1 MKKLFAL
8 LLVFVLVVGAL
19 AGCSP
24 APAEET
30 PEEPTTETP
39 AEPATEEPT
48 GPVEITAKELMKSV
62 NARKAMALAIDKSY
76 VTDVILANG
85 SIPADYFVP
94 VGLASDE
101 NGDDFRSAYPDG
113 WLHHDVDMAKDYW
126 AKAKEELGFDVVA
139 IEFLTYDS
147 ETSKKISEFI
157 QGQLQ
162 DTLEGLSVTLNQ
174 QPFKNKLDLA
184 AKGEYE
190 IQFAGWGPD
199 YPDPMTF
206 MDMWV
211 TGGGHNDAG
220 YSNPVFDENIQRTKS
235 GDLTSD
241 PAGRWAL
248 LQETEELL
256 INQDA
261 VLVPMYQRAGAVLRQ
276 PYVTGI
282 HKHAFGGDY
291 TYKYADTT
299 LMTDGKKVIRVLDG
313 SDIPSMDTNKATDS
327 VSFEMMSNVLEGLFS
342 LGENDVVEYGVAE
355 SYEVSED
362 GLTYTFKLRED
373 AVWSN
378 GDPVTAH
385 DFVYSWRRL
394 VDPATGS
401 QYAFM
406 GETAALQNAA
416 AIMNAEAEVDTLGVE
431 ATDDYTLV
439 AKLDV
444 PVPFFTKLLT
454 FPNFYPVNQA
464 FVESLDA
471 DTFGTT
477 IETTLY
483 NGPFKLNSWELG
495 YQFGFEKNDMYWNAD
510 VVNIDAVTYRIV
522 KDAAAGINLYE
533 TGEVDRA
540 GLSGE
545 FVEQYIDDPNYYEIT
560 DTVLFYLVFNINNTG
575 QNAH

>member
-8 LLVFVLVVGAL
+8 LLVFVLVVGML
-19 AGCSP
+19 AGCAP
-24 APAEET
+24 KEEAPA
-30 PEEPTTETP
+30 EEPTTEAP
-39 AEPATEEPT
+39 ATEEPATEE
-48 GPVEITAKELMKSV
+48 PVEITAKELMKSV

-94 VGLASDE
+94 SGLASDE
-101 NGDDFRSAYPDG
+101 NGDDFRAAYPDG
-113 WLHHDVDMAKDYW
+113 WLHYNVEEAQSYW
-126 AKAKEELGFDVVA
+126 AKAKEELGFDTVA

-184 AKGEYE
+184 AQGEYE

-220 YSNPVFDENIQRTKS
+220 YSSPVFDENIQRTKS
-235 GDLTSD
+235 GDLTAD
-241 PAGRWAL
+241 LAARWAL

-282 HKHAFGGDY
+282 VKHGFGGDY

-299 LMTDGKKVIRVLDG
+299 LLTEGKKIIRLLDS

-327 VSFEMMSNVLEGLFS
+327 VSFELMSNVLEGLFS
-342 LGENDVVEYGVAE
+342 LGENDVVEMGVAKE
-355 SYEVSED
+355 FTVSED
-362 GLTYTFKLRED
+362 GLTYTFMLRED

-378 GDPVTAH
+378 GTPVTAH

-406 GETAALQNAA
+406 GETAALANAA
-416 AIMNAEAEVDTLGVE
+416 AIAAGEADVDTLGVE

-439 AKLDV
+439 ATLDV

-464 FVESLDA
+464 FVESLEA

-477 IETTLY
+477 IDTTLF
-483 NGPFKLNSWELG
+483 NGPFVLSQWELG
-495 YQFGFEKNDMYWNAD
+495 YGQAMAKNDMYWNAD
-510 VVNIDAVTYRIV
+510 VVMIDGVTYRIV

-545 FVEQYIDDPNYYEIT
+545 FVEQYIDDPNYYEVT